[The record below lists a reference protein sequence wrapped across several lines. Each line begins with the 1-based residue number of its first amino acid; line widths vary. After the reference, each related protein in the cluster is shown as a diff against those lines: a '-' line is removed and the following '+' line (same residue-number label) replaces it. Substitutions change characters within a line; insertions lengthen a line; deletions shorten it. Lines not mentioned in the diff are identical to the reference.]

1 MTPTLI
7 SSLIQP
13 TALPRWPVGWQSAGR
28 TPEPWIGPDILEAVA
43 GLPERGISAVV
54 ICPVGFVSDHLEVLY
69 DVDIDAQHV
78 AAESGVTLVR
88 TASLNDDPAFLDV
101 LATRVIATAGS

>member
-1 MTPTLI
+1 M
-7 SSLIQP
+7 IQIRP
-13 TALPRWPVGWQSAGR
+13 APLR
-28 TPEPWIGPDILEAVA
+28 LE
-43 GLPERGISAVV
+43 EQ
-54 ICPVGFVSDHLEVLY
+54 HLA
-69 DVDIDAQHV
+69 DDAQHV